1 MIDFLNDNS
10 IYLVFLITLIVWLGI
25 AFYMINIDRKLSNL
39 EKKIID
45 DEKREKK

>member
-1 MIDFLNDNS
+1 MIEFLNDNS
-10 IYLVFLITLIVWLGI
+10 IYLVFLITLIIWLGL

-45 DEKREKK
+45 EEKRKKE